1 MSNDYTL
8 IPESEFMAMCAF
20 IPEDLFYGA
29 KEVTMGTRTYRQ
41 MKVSDYQEVKG
52 RYEAYQERNGRLNR
66 CAELNRKGIALE
78 KSGNVKDAIAIY
90 EQNISGDCYPATHSF
105 DRLCIIYRKAKD
117 YKNEVR
123 VLEKACKVFRIDKYK
138 TRLAKAKELLSK
150 SK

>member
-29 KEVTMGTRTYRQ
+29 KEVTMGN
-41 MKVSDYQEVKG
+41 
-52 RYEAYQERNGRLNR
+52 EAYQERNGRLNR

-123 VLEKACKVFRIDKYK
+123 VLEKACKVFRLDKYK

>member
-1 MSNDYTL
+1 MRL
-8 IPESEFMAMCAF
+8 H
-20 IPEDLFYGA
+20 
-29 KEVTMGTRTYRQ
+29 TRGP
-41 MKVSDYQEVKG
+41 VLWSKG
-52 RYEAYQERNGRLNR
+52 GDDGDEAYQERNGRLNR

-123 VLEKACKVFRIDKYK
+123 VLEKACKVFRLDKYK